1 MSFNLIR
8 MPWLPVR
15 RRSGETERIPPW
27 QINDRISEDPIV
39 GFAWPRADFNGAAHE
54 FLIGLLSTAASP
66 EDEDAW
72 DDWWAQPPMPNVL
85 RERFE
90 RYAHAFDLE
99 GAGPRFLQD
108 YDPLEGA
115 KREDSSTLLI
125 DAPGAKTLLENKDL
139 FVKRSDGTALCR
151 GAAAMALFTLSTYAP
166 SGGVGYRTSLRGGGP
181 MTTLA
186 VVDHEKLGET
196 LWGRLWPN
204 VETSAAIKERDDP
217 GRRRTEDDSLVFP
230 WLAPTRT
237 SDKGGKPTSQP
248 DVHPLQVY
256 WGMPR
261 RIRLEFED
269 SQGQA
274 CSLTGSEDSMVVKRY
289 RTKNYGVNYTSETF
303 THPLSPYYRLK
314 AGVPHLPVHPKPGG
328 LTYRLWPDFVC
339 RAEDG
344 LRERALAVEN
354 WLSTR
359 YDARREGRLAAFGY
373 DMDIRKARAWMEG
386 EMPLWCLGP
395 GRQGRLDYFI
405 RHATAGAKEVAR
417 LLTRAI
423 KAALN
428 DSPKNAR
435 GDYGFVAEAFYRRT
449 EETFQARLKEAV
461 DAIDRKPDADDP
473 TKPLREAFCAS
484 IARVAR
490 EIFDYYAPMDGLED
504 RNMTRHVRALFH
516 LSVALRG
523 QGRAGKSLYGDAA
536 FDIERQPASPPKG
549 ANGRSGR

>member
-1 MSFNLIR
+1 MSFNLITT
-8 MPWLPVR
+8 PWLPVR
-15 RRSGETERIPPW
+15 RRSGDMERVSPC
-27 QINDRISEDPIV
+27 QINDRIAEDPIV
-39 GFAWPRADFNGAAHE
+39 GFAWPRPDFNGAAHE
-54 FLIGLLSTAASP
+54 FLIGLLSTAAPP

-72 DDWWAQPPMPNVL
+72 DDWWAQPPMPDDL
-85 RERFE
+85 QRRFE
-90 RYAHAFDLE
+90 RYADAFDLD

-108 YDPLEGA
+108 HDPLEGA
-115 KREDSSTLLI
+115 KREDAATLLI
-125 DAPGAKTLLENKDL
+125 DAPGTQTLHKNTDL

-151 GAAAMALFTLSTYAP
+151 GAAAMALFTLSAYAP
-166 SGGVGYRTSLRGGGP
+166 LGGRGYRTSLRGGGP

-237 SDKGGKPTSQP
+237 SDKGGKQTSQS

-274 CSLTGSEDSMVVKRY
+274 CSLTGSADSMVVKRY
-289 RTKNYGVNYTSETF
+289 RTKIHGVDYTSETF
-303 THPLSPYYRLK
+303 THPLSPYYRPK
-314 AGVPHLPVHPKPGG
+314 AGAPHLPIHPKPGG
-328 LTYRLWPDFVC
+328 LTYRLWPDLVC

-359 YDARREGRLAAFGY
+359 HDARRERRLAAFGY
-373 DMDIRKARAWMEG
+373 DMANWKARAWMEG
-386 EMPLWCLGP
+386 EVPLWCLGP
-395 GRQGRLDYFI
+395 ERQGRVDYFI
-405 RHATAGAKEVAR
+405 QHATAGAEAVAG

-428 DSPKNAR
+428 GSKNAR

-461 DAIDRKPDADDP
+461 DAIDEQPDAEDP
-473 TKPLREAFCAS
+473 TKPVREAFCAS
-484 IARVAR
+484 IAKVAR
-490 EIFDYYAPMDGLED
+490 EIFDYHAPMDCLED
-504 RNMTRHVRALFH
+504 RNMNRHVRALFH
-516 LSVALRG
+516 LSVGLRG
-523 QGRAGKSLYGDAA
+523 QGLYRA
-536 FDIERQPASPPKG
+536 FDIERALAPSREEA
-549 ANGRSGR
+549 